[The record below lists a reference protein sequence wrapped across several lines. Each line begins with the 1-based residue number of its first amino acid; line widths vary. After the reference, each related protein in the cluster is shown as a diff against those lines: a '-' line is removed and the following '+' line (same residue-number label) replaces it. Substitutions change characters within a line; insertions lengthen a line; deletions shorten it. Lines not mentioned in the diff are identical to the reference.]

1 MSVVLLSSTPRSCKR
16 CRPALIPA
24 AAILRAMSWVTN
36 WRLFRERRLAVP
48 VGDDALVLDV
58 GSGDKPSWRADVLLD
73 RYAGPEFSAQRS
85 GRRQA
90 RVSRPLFDADAAA
103 MPFADGAFDYAIC
116 SNLLEHVTDPEG
128 VARELTRVARAGYIE
143 VPEAASAKI
152 VDFPSHLWWCRL
164 DEGDPEGP
172 TLVLTAKSAPA
183 FDAEIDAYIDRA
195 GVRRSLDAV
204 LNSKFDHRV
213 IQLHWSGA
221 VRLRTEGELAPS
233 FVDLAMAAEGH
244 RRGWEAVAVQA
255 VTAVLTWRTRQR
267 RRGQRVPFN
276 RVVKPEYRR
285 QGEELLER
293 RIYRL
298 S

>member
-1 MSVVLLSSTPRSCKR
+1 
-16 CRPALIPA
+16 
-24 AAILRAMSWVTN
+24 MSWVAS
-36 WRLFRERRLAVP
+36 WKLFRERRLDVP
-48 VGDDALVLDV
+48 VRDDALVLDV

-73 RYAGPEFSAQRS
+73 RYAGAEFSAQRS
-85 GRRQA
+85 GRRHA
-90 RVSRPLFDADAAA
+90 RVSRPLFDADAAD

-164 DEGDPEGP
+164 DESDAAGP
-172 TLVLTAKSAPA
+172 TLVMTAKSAPY

-233 FVDLAMAAEGH
+233 FAEEAMAAEGH

-255 VTAVLTWRTRQR
+255 VTALLTWRTRQR
-267 RRGQRVPFN
+267 RRGVTVPFN

-285 QGEELLER
+285 QGEEMLER
-293 RIYRL
+293 RIYQL
-298 S
+298 P